1 VPTQKELEEDKEKL
15 DAQFQAGK
23 IKKLESIVLKTFN
36 NLLYSIVEDALKEI
50 KEQTN
55 TALTTVSSQ
64 SKKVDESLTSLET
77 VLKDLE
83 EAESKRDK
91 DFTNVKNDIEA
102 LKELVPKVFLFLFF
116 FEKKRDKKCKMIT

>member
-1 VPTQKELEEDKEKL
+1 M
-15 DAQFQAGK
+15 
-23 IKKLESIVLKTFN
+23 
-36 NLLYSIVEDALKEI
+36 LYSIVEDALKEI

-102 LKELVPKVFLFLFF
+102 LKELVPKVFLFLFLF
-116 FEKKRDKKCKMIT
+116 LKKKERQEM

>member
-1 VPTQKELEEDKEKL
+1 M
-15 DAQFQAGK
+15 
-23 IKKLESIVLKTFN
+23 
-36 NLLYSIVEDALKEI
+36 LYSIVEDALKEI

-102 LKELVPKVFLFLFF
+102 LKELVPKVFLFLFYF
-116 FEKKRDKKCKMIT
+116 FLKKRQEM